1 MVKVLTEDSKRSL
14 GLDKELPTTWMGLL
28 PMRSD
33 APPLIM
39 ARTNTAYEPL
49 REELTPE
56 EEAALSALTRPE
68 DRHPAQQVII
78 R

>member
-1 MVKVLTEDSKRSL
+1 M
-14 GLDKELPTTWMGLL
+14 WMGLQ

-39 ARTNTAYEPL
+39 ARTNTAYKPP
-49 REELTPE
+49 REYLSPE
-56 EEAALSALTRPE
+56 EKAGLSALTRPE
-68 DRHPAQQVII
+68 DRHPAHQVII